1 MIFAIAAEIILSGT
15 TISLHPSDAPGMVGE
30 VRMDNVMM
38 NGAHDEVDAALSIPG
53 LSIGVTFDWESG
65 DYGEDSV
72 IVTPPDGVLCKP
84 ASCVLEL
91 QEGQAGSLWL
101 YEWVGG

>member
-1 MIFAIAAEIILSGT
+1 MIWAILSEIVLSGT
-15 TISLHPSDAPGMVGE
+15 TISLQPSALPDIIAE

-38 NGAHDEVDAALSIPG
+38 NGAHDEIDAALSIPG
-53 LSIGVTFDWESG
+53 LTIGVTFDWESG

-101 YEWVGG
+101 YEFVGF